1 MIKNIFL
8 LTTFILSLL
17 AYLIFYNDELPDYYS
32 YEFLYENNSSYNES
46 LKLHIWNKI
55 SSIFIGFD
63 INYDIFRVLIY
74 ITELSVLLKLYFNLL
89 ESVNKYNI
97 NKYYFHFIILISF
110 IVEFLLVRIRSG
122 LSMLL
127 IVVGLLSKNILISIS
142 FVLLSLLTH
151 YETVFII
158 ISLILILSGRL
169 SIIKVSLSIIF
180 ILIIILNGVEYRGGN
195 FISDLSI
202 YRYFPYL
209 ILFSLFIIFFKKKLY
224 IDNFFLFFLTYF
236 ITISLCSI
244 SGIIFESG
252 EIISRITASFSVIFI
267 YLSLKSNRNLYLYS
281 SLSFIN
287 LLLFVR
293 LFT

>member
-224 IDNFFLFFLTYF
+224 IDNFF
-236 ITISLCSI
+236 CS
-244 SGIIFESG
+244 F
-252 EIISRITASFSVIFI
+252 
-267 YLSLKSNRNLYLYS
+267 
-281 SLSFIN
+281 
-287 LLLFVR
+287 
-293 LFT
+293 